1 MERINRNNQ
10 GDSIMEVNQVKTAID
25 HYEGEEYFGVYLE
38 KTHETG
44 QSGYCLIFL
53 LS

>member
-1 MERINRNNQ
+1 
-10 GDSIMEVNQVKTAID
+10 MEVDQVEIAAD
-25 HYEGEEYFGVYLE
+25 HCEGEEYFGVYLE

-53 LS
+53 LL